1 MRFQELQLLSLL
13 LLLLSLLFI
22 ILLLLL
28 FIILLLF
35 FFFNR
40 IIARAGLALQAIDV
54 KQALPIKDID
64 AYISYN
70 ISMLEECLYNSS

>member
-13 LLLLSLLFI
+13 LLSLL
-22 ILLLLL
+22 L
-28 FIILLLF
+28 

-40 IIARAGLALQAIDV
+40 IIAQAGHALQAIDV

-64 AYISYN
+64 A
-70 ISMLEECLYNSS
+70 

>member
-13 LLLLSLLFI
+13 LLLLLFLLLLLLSLLFI
-22 ILLLLL
+22 ILLSLFVTLLL
-28 FIILLLF
+28 

-40 IIARAGLALQAIDV
+40 IIARAGHALQAIDV

-64 AYISYN
+64 A
-70 ISMLEECLYNSS
+70 

>member
-13 LLLLSLLFI
+13 LLLLSLLFMI
-22 ILLLLL
+22 LLLLLLLLLL
-28 FIILLLF
+28 FILLL

-40 IIARAGLALQAIDV
+40 IIARAGHALQAIDV

-64 AYISYN
+64 A
-70 ISMLEECLYNSS
+70 

>member
-13 LLLLSLLFI
+13 LLLLFLLFI
-22 ILLLLL
+22 ILLSLFITLLL
-28 FIILLLF
+28 

-40 IIARAGLALQAIDV
+40 IIAQAGHALQAIDV

-64 AYISYN
+64 A
-70 ISMLEECLYNSS
+70 

>member
-13 LLLLSLLFI
+13 LLLLLFLLLLLLSLLFI
-22 ILLLLL
+22 ILLSLFITLLL
-28 FIILLLF
+28 

-40 IIARAGLALQAIDV
+40 IIARAGHALQAIDV

-64 AYISYN
+64 A
-70 ISMLEECLYNSS
+70 

>member
-1 MRFQELQLLSLL
+1 MRFQELQLLSLLVLLLLFLL

-22 ILLLLL
+22 ILLSLFITLLL
-28 FIILLLF
+28 

-40 IIARAGLALQAIDV
+40 IIARAGHALQAIDV

-64 AYISYN
+64 A
-70 ISMLEECLYNSS
+70 

>member
-1 MRFQELQLLSLL
+1 MRFQGLQLLSIL

-22 ILLLLL
+22 TLLL
-28 FIILLLF
+28 

-54 KQALPIKDID
+54 NQALPIKDID

>member
-13 LLLLSLLFI
+13 LLLLLLFLLLLLSLLFI
-22 ILLLLL
+22 ILLSLFITLLL
-28 FIILLLF
+28 

-40 IIARAGLALQAIDV
+40 IIARAGYALQAIDV

-64 AYISYN
+64 A
-70 ISMLEECLYNSS
+70 

>member
-1 MRFQELQLLSLL
+1 MRFQELQLLSLLLSLLLFLL

-22 ILLLLL
+22 ILLSLFITLLL
-28 FIILLLF
+28 

-40 IIARAGLALQAIDV
+40 IIARAGHALQSIDV

-64 AYISYN
+64 A
-70 ISMLEECLYNSS
+70 